1 MRRHC
6 WWFKRLTRI
15 RYFELIPFWKVSL
28 FSWIWAHWWAS
39 FGEAKE
45 GFLSW
50 GYSSSLL
57 AHICVLC
64 CFGRRVGIFLGLS
77 HDDSRA
83 GLCFSPCESLGE
95 GIGNPCSILAWRIP
109 WTEEPGGLQTMGSQR
124 IRHDWIANIQTHT
137 LQPTVLTWRMKSWD
151 LGVSWT
157 QEQIG
162 RETPRFSASSQCVM
176 LLTTNVGEITGYGR
190 F

>member
-109 WTEEPGGLQTMGSQR
+109 WTEESGRLVHGVAKQSDTTERLPY
-124 IRHDWIANIQTHT
+124 AHT
-137 LQPTVLTWRMKSWD
+137 CRVLLVHM
-151 LGVSWT
+151 
-157 QEQIG
+157 
-162 RETPRFSASSQCVM
+162 AS
-176 LLTTNVGEITGYGR
+176 LPLIL
-190 F
+190 